1 MVVDFT
7 RCMLIK
13 SAHLTTTQEYKSIIS
28 INLTTA
34 FAVCAAAGNYL
45 TS

>member
-7 RCMLIK
+7 RSMLIK
-13 SAHLTTTQEYKSIIS
+13 SAHLTTTQEYINIIA
-28 INLTTA
+28 INLTIA
-34 FAVCAAAGNYL
+34 FEVCATAGNYL